1 MAGMAGVRL
10 RGLQATHLNG
20 LLGVCKGFDEERGR
34 WEVILE
40 NGESKA
46 VKNDN
51 VLQVLEPGTD
61 IVMDNGNVLHVTIG
75 RVSVLNQMEEEDRNN
90 LYQEVDQ
97 FSMTHEVRTELNC
110 PDGWPQFSIVL
121 SGDPSSVAGARSALP
136 AMLKPFGLEIPGPK
150 VKGDADA
157 EASSKVE
164 EEAETV
170 EVEGLVMKSMER
182 RERPSRR
189 R

>member
-1 MAGMAGVRL
+1 MAGMAGIRL

-40 NGESKA
+40 NGDSKA

-51 VLQVLEPGTD
+51 VLQVLDPGTD
-61 IVMDNGNVLHVTIG
+61 IIMEGGSVLHVTIG
-75 RVSVLNQMEEEDRNN
+75 RVSVLNQMEQEDKE
-90 LYQEVDQ
+90 LLHKEVDQ

-121 SGDPSSVAGARSALP
+121 SGDSSSVATARKALP

-150 VKGDADA
+150 VKGDAEV
-157 EASSKVE
+157 EAAAKLE